1 MRWIDVVMKWKRNG
15 GRRKVRQS
23 NVKAEKEIDKI
34 EMNVLGKELFK
45 GFALKTFTS

>member
-1 MRWIDVVMKWKRNG
+1 MSWIDVVMKWKRNG
-15 GRRKVRQS
+15 GRRKGRQS